1 MATNTKIQLAYSAFL
16 LASAIAIWHGLYSAQ
31 FLEYDDNWGS
41 LITIFLLS
49 LAVVVVLIVI
59 AVKWRYIIKLCF
71 WQTALY
77 LLIASPATVVFVAFN
92 YPTIFHTHLQH

>member
-1 MATNTKIQLAYSAFL
+1 MTAAAKIKMAYSAFL
-16 LASAIAIWHGLYSAQ
+16 SGAAIAIWHGLYSAQ

-49 LAVVVVLIVI
+49 LVVVVALIAI
-59 AVKWRYIIKLCF
+59 AVKWRYIIKFCF

-77 LLIASPATVVFVAFN
+77 LLIASPATVVFVTFN